1 MNARV
6 VAAWK
11 RIETWL
17 RAHAPVSAETVL
29 PPVDERV
36 LAAAEAQLHA
46 AHGHG
51 FPEELK
57 ALWRMCGGVEWVDVE
72 EDEDGD
78 LAAYDF
84 LDRVL
89 LGPDEAVQARG
100 TWESLAGGL
109 AGELSRPAGE
119 WVPWLGADNDA
130 PDSGLYVSPSGVGR
144 WAYYEG
150 AELGSPA
157 ESASVA
163 EYLEAVAD
171 AFEHGTGALMSRP
184 EPNRHVPG
192 VVGGA
197 LIWAHIDHPY
207 GIPDGWQPIHPL
219 PGNWRA
225 S

>member
-1 MNARV
+1 MSARV
-6 VAAWK
+6 VVAWK

-17 RAHAPVSAETVL
+17 RAHAPVSARTIL
-29 PPVDERV
+29 PPVDEEV

-84 LDRVL
+84 LDHVL
-89 LGPDEAVQARG
+89 LGPDDAVRARG
-100 TWESLAGGL
+100 MWEALAGGL
-109 AGELSRPAGE
+109 TGGALRPVAQ

-130 PDSGLYVSPSGVGR
+130 PDSGRYISPSGVGR
-144 WAYYEG
+144 WACYEG
-150 AELGSPA
+150 AELGDPTEFS
-157 ESASVA
+157 SVT

-171 AFEHGTGALMSRP
+171 ACERTA
-184 EPNRHVPG
+184 
-192 VVGGA
+192 
-197 LIWAHIDHPY
+197 
-207 GIPDGWQPIHPL
+207 
-219 PGNWRA
+219 RA
-225 S
+225 R

>member
-1 MNARV
+1 M
-6 VAAWK
+6 VAAWQ

-17 RAHAPVSAETVL
+17 RAHAPVSAETIL
-29 PPVDERV
+29 PPVDEGV
-36 LAAAEAQLHA
+36 LAAAEAQLYA

-57 ALWRMCGGVEWVDVE
+57 ALWRRCGGVEWVDVE

-78 LAAYDF
+78 LAAYEF
-84 LDRVL
+84 LDYVL
-89 LGPDEAVQARG
+89 LGPGDAVQARG
-100 TWESLAGGL
+100 SWESLAGGA
-109 AGELSRPAGE
+109 AGEASCPVAD

-130 PDSGLYVSPSGVGR
+130 PDSGRYISPSGGGG

-150 AELGSPA
+150 AELGEPTEFS
-157 ESASVA
+157 SVA
-163 EYLEAVAD
+163 HYLEAVAD

-192 VVGGA
+192 VVHGA

-207 GIPDGWQPIHPL
+207 GIPDGWQPLHPL
-219 PGNWRA
+219 PDDFRVN
-225 S
+225 